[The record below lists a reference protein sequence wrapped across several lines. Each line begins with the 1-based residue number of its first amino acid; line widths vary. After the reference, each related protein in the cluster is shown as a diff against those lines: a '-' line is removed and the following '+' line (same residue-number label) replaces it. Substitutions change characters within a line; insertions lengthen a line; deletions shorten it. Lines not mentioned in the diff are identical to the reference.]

1 MKKRF
6 TLMVISAM
14 MAVSGFAQFE
24 EGKSY
29 VGANLTGLD
38 LSYSGAKKFSG
49 GIGAQLGYFLFDD
62 FMVLGDFEYQ
72 RNGIAK
78 TNDFLLGAGMRYYIE
93 QNGIYLG
100 VNAKYLHNNHNYN
113 DLMPGVEVGYAFF
126 IDGHV
131 TIEPAIYY
139 QQSFKS
145 HKDYSSVGFRIGFG
159 YTF

>member
-1 MKKRF
+1 MKKRIA
-6 TLMVISAM
+6 LMVISALV
-14 MAVSGFAQFE
+14 AVSGYAQFE

-38 LSYSGAKKFSG
+38 FSYSGAKKFSG
-49 GIGAQLGYFLFDD
+49 GVGAQLGYFLFDD

-78 TNDFLLGAGMRYYIE
+78 
-93 QNGIYLG
+93 
-100 VNAKYLHNNHNYN
+100 
-113 DLMPGVEVGYAFF
+113 VGYAFF

-131 TIEPAIYY
+131 TIEPALYY